1 MYIALFIIFWT
12 ILITVIVYKFAEF
25 RAEERAKSYMGKV
38 VVRMFQIFA
47 VKMNDLDLDEDDE
60 PSGDM
65 LQDIALEAFNEAF
78 DEFAT
83 SEITNK
89 KGN

>member
-1 MYIALFIIFWT
+1 MFIIFLT
-12 ILITVIVYKFAEF
+12 ITSVTGVIVYEVAEF

-60 PSGDM
+60 PSSDM
-65 LQDIALEAFNEAF
+65 LQGIALEAFNEAF

-83 SEITNK
+83 FEIANK